1 MINPPHPKEYLM
13 EGNNQE
19 ICEITMN
26 DFYLKLSE
34 RVSDYN
40 AKLMLQSAVTVT
52 GLDRQASRLNRE
64 EARAI
69 CLELIKKGGPAFQ
82 VGKAMYQSVQ

>member
-1 MINPPHPKEYLM
+1 M
-13 EGNNQE
+13 EESNNQA
-19 ICEITMN
+19 ICKLTLN
-26 DFYLKLSE
+26 DFYSKLSE

-40 AKLMLQSAVTVT
+40 ARLMLQSAVIST
-52 GLDRQASRLNRE
+52 GLDQNISSLKVD

-82 VGKAMYQSVQ
+82 VGKAMYQHVQ